1 MKILIQFN
9 KVSLSKSKIEKVT
22 INNLY
27 KICDVLKLEGKMN
40 RTAYIALGAN
50 VGDRVSSI
58 KKAIYLLDKNP
69 EISVK
74 KVSSL
79 YETEP
84 VEYPDQEWFINVV
97 LEVKTSL
104 KPPHLLELCQKIE
117 SEFQKDEVI
126 PWGPRNID
134 IDILLYEK
142 DLISETKLQ
151 IPHLRM
157 HARACVLIPLS
168 EIAENMLHPILN
180 KTPMELYNEIQNPTI
195 VRKFGQ
201 ELELETQAV

>member
-1 MKILIQFN
+1 MDK
-9 KVSLSKSKIEKVT
+9 
-22 INNLY
+22 
-27 KICDVLKLEGKMN
+27 
-40 RTAYIALGAN
+40 TAYIALGAN
-50 VGDRVSSI
+50 VGDRVNSI
-58 KKAIYLLDKNP
+58 KKAIDLLDKDP
-69 EISVK
+69 KISVK
-74 KVSSL
+74 KISSL

-84 VEYPDQEWFINVV
+84 VEYPDQEWFINIV
-97 LEVKTSL
+97 LEIQTSL
-104 KPPHLLELCQKIE
+104 KPNNLLEVCQKIE
-117 SEFQKDEVI
+117 NEIQKGKTI

-142 DLISETKLQ
+142 ELISETKLQ

-168 EIAENMLHPILN
+168 EIAKNVCHPILN
-180 KTPMELYNEIQNPTI
+180 KTAIELYNEIENPTI